1 MDTVVELAFEGLR
14 VFVRLILA
22 ALELLI
28 ECMRAIARP
37 FFHIVLEVGVDV
49 VAEPCGRGWQRL
61 HRRIG
66 RSTGLPSMLIT
77 LLMVIALIAG
87 AFVSIALIGWAI
99 F

>member
-28 ECMRAIARP
+28 ECMRAIAKP
-37 FFHIVLEVGVDV
+37 FFHIVLDIAVDV

-66 RSTGLPSMLIT
+66 RVTGLPSMLVTI
-77 LLMVIALIAG
+77 LMVMALIAG
-87 AFVSIALIGWAI
+87 AYVAIVLIGRAI